1 MQAGLNVSLSISF
14 NIIFAATLQVPAI
27 PDLAERLGDSTVAV
41 RVKADGALRAVRAEA
56 AEARH
61 GTTWIGGPRPTL
73 LFRTAPTLL
82 L

>member
-27 PDLAERLGDSTVAV
+27 PDLAERLGDSTAAV
-41 RVKADGALRAVRAEA
+41 RAKADGALRAVRAEA

-61 GTTWIGGPRPTL
+61 GATTWIGGPRL
-73 LFRTAPTLL
+73 RTRMSNIE
-82 L
+82 